1 MKKLRLCVMALL
13 IGILAFS
20 GLFLC
25 QTAKA
30 ASMDNSQFA
39 AILVSIL
46 GFSMP
51 ADTDALSDAEL
62 FEIQSNML
70 AEAGVSSF
78 ADAEPGVSV
87 TRGELAN
94 VLYDALI
101 GPNNATVE
109 DKIRH
114 LANSDYLGGGETG
127 DIMNSADV
135 ISALNI
141 PALSTAIAEGYSL
154 PGGPAARF
162 AGTAGAETITLMPPA
177 PRTDLDN

>member
-1 MKKLRLCVMALL
+1 MKKLRLCTIALL
-13 IGILAFS
+13 IGILVFS

-30 ASMDNSQFA
+30 VSMDNSQLA
-39 AILVSIL
+39 AIIVSIL

-51 ADTDALSDAEL
+51 ADAGALSDAEL
-62 FEIQSNML
+62 FEVQSNML
-70 AEAGVSSF
+70 AEAGISLF
-78 ADAEPGVSV
+78 AGAEPGAPV

-109 DKIRH
+109 DKIEH
-114 LANSDYLGGGETG
+114 LANAGYLGGGG
-127 DIMNSADV
+127 ANDIMNSADV
-135 ISALNI
+135 IAALNI

-154 PGGPAARF
+154 PGGPAAML
-162 AGTAGAETITLMPPA
+162 AGVAGGTLMPPA